1 MFIFDRENKTMNHES
16 VEAFLVF
23 PTNEW
28 NCSTVDLLGTI
39 SVYSMRQV
47 CDTPT
52 I

>member
-1 MFIFDRENKTMNHES
+1 MNRES

-23 PTNEW
+23 PANEW
-28 NCSTVDLLGTI
+28 NCLKVDLHGTLF
-39 SVYSMRQV
+39 YRMRQV